1 MGRTERKSRSCR
13 VKKYFKGKL
22 RGFIK
27 AVVFTLDDKFIN
39 ISIFDVTSTQK

>member
-13 VKKYFKGKL
+13 VKSTLKESAA
-22 RGFIK
+22 GFIK
-27 AVVFTLDDKFIN
+27 AVVFTLDKFIN

>member
-13 VKKYFKGKL
+13 VKKYFKGK
-22 RGFIK
+22 RAAGFIK
-27 AVVFTLDDKFIN
+27 AVVFTLDKFIN